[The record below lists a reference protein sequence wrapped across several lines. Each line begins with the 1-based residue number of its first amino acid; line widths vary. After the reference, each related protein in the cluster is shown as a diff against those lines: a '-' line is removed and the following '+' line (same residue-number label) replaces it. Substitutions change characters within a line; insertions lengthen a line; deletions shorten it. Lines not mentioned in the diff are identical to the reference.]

1 MPVEALT
8 VRFKYFAGTGADLEL
23 QINGWLEE
31 FEPDV
36 SQVVQT
42 ALSDGSL
49 TIGYLF
55 EESFRGQEK
64 RFSLEHG
71 RGPEAAAIPPGTM
84 PDTPLTLPIEPGT
97 PVTER
102 TP

>member
-1 MPVEALT
+1 MRAEAAV
-8 VRFKYFAGTGADLEL
+8 VRFKYFTGTGADLE
-23 QINGWLEE
+23 QDINSWLGE

-42 ALSDGSL
+42 VSPDGSL
-49 TIGYLF
+49 TIGFLF

-71 RGPEAAAIPPGTM
+71 MGRDTPAIPPGTL
-84 PDTPLTLPIEPGT
+84 PDSPITVPVEPGT
-97 PVTER
+97 PIAEQR
-102 TP
+102 P